1 MIPGIK
7 AITEGYVEQLIDFS
21 PTDLIR
27 QSGIGD
33 LQREGCVALFNML
46 VRNGIAY
53 LADEVG
59 MGKTYIGLAV
69 MHLLRYQKP
78 NARVLII
85 TPRRNIQEKWA
96 NDLTSFVQQNWRR
109 ADHRVKT
116 PQGTPDW
123 PTRTPDRLSDWIVDL
138 FDAEVEP
145 HDTIVRTTSFSIN
158 ADQES
163 AQRVADGLGVLES
176 LAQHPQV
183 KDIETST
190 SQKELFES
198 LRSLVD
204 AATHYDLIIVDEA
217 HNLKHGYEKGKHS
230 SLRNESLFHM
240 FKPHENRQRVKP
252 WLLLLSATPM
262 ENGDPSTLVRQFEVF
277 GREQDALRSSLN
289 SDTLIRVH
297 DLAGSY
303 SPEKLKELQRRLIV
317 RRVGEL
323 KLPDR
328 SSLTRNMYRRE
339 WRKGGVESHE
349 LPLKAASLHERLV
362 NGVIQKNV
370 FELLQKTSGGRFRIG
385 ALESFEIY
393 AGVASSLTETDDG
406 PSQQGSVMPDQ
417 QLIASLCQSYRTAFS
432 REVPHPKLNAVAN
445 MLSEKIA
452 DREKAL
458 VFVRRVAT
466 TTDLASRVSA
476 SFDEQIIKLMKRA
489 TCQEEWL
496 LIDEIKSAWQSIRAN
511 REFAELAD
519 EADSE
524 DQDSL
529 DASHETEDE
538 EEDVNVSDVIPS
550 FFTWWFRGER
560 KKLPEDASLM
570 TGRRLKEQLEAQ
582 FRFSLILEENY
593 VDWILL
599 RPDSCLAQLASDS
612 AMSEQEVL
620 LHIAR
625 MLPVGFQAGT
635 QRNFRRVFHQVQL
648 ATIRWMSL
656 QTCYQSMRDN
666 LRILVDEIFD
676 GPPMSVSAAREDTL
690 ELIREMLELRGVY
703 PQLARCPRESL
714 LSEAV
719 ARGVFEGHD
728 EVANFDFRQALR
740 QREQTRHMQMA
751 TLRHG
756 APLIDL
762 YLACIESK
770 QNRISAY
777 GDLKAN
783 QVAEIL
789 IVNWQGWSQ
798 QSAPEFNCGLTEL
811 IQIRKNFDLIKKLNF
826 PTLDVVNQTH
836 RSLDR
841 PLLEGQEPKSD
852 SASEIRSARRF
863 LNQEFAG
870 QMPAAAAKGGQSDE
884 RRHRITTHFRMPGM
898 PWVVVATNVY
908 EEGVDLHTFC
918 RTVIHHGIS
927 HSASSV
933 EQRTGRVDRIG
944 GLVQRDVAA
953 MQESSEFNDDQK
965 IQSLF
970 PYQNDTFEKFQ
981 VRRVLTNCNRFL
993 RALHDTDSA
1002 IVEEKEISL
1011 ADRFDVPPQI
1021 TELLK
1026 SPFDVKGSP
1035 WLNGELKN
1043 PDKRTDFDREAYLRE
1058 FAVFEDKLTT
1068 YFPDHVDPGGQGI
1081 ERHYDINGDT
1091 LRIIPKSDR
1100 EGDDLLMEIQIERN
1114 HSLINKTTMGVK
1126 PSGDEWA
1133 DLVFDYLQTKLNS
1146 LKTTKG
1152 SE

>member
-7 AITEGYVEQLIDFS
+7 SITEGYVEQLIDFS

-33 LQREGCVALFNML
+33 LQRDGCVALFNML

-78 NARVLII
+78 DARVLII

-123 PTRTPDRLSDWIVDL
+123 PSRTPDRLSDWIVDL
-138 FDAEVEP
+138 CDAKVEP
-145 HDTIVRTTSFSIN
+145 HDTILRMTSFSIN

-163 AQRVADGLGVLES
+163 VQRVADGLCVLDS
-176 LAQHPQV
+176 LAQHQRV
-183 KDIETST
+183 KDIMKSS

-204 AATHYDLIIVDEA
+204 TATHYDLVIVDEA
-217 HNLKHGYEKGKHS
+217 HNLKHGYQQGKPS
-230 SLRNESLFHM
+230 SLRNESLFHL
-240 FKPHENRQRVKP
+240 FKPDENRHTVEP

-277 GREQDALRSSLN
+277 GREQDALRSSID
-289 SDTLIRVH
+289 SDTSIRVS
-297 DLAGSY
+297 DLAGMY
-303 SPEKLKELQRRLIV
+303 SPEMRKELQRRLIV

-339 WRKGGVESHE
+339 WRKGGVESHD

-393 AGVASSLTETDDG
+393 AGAASSLTETGEG
-406 PSQQGSVMPDQ
+406 PSLQGTVMPDQ
-417 QLIASLCQSYRTAFS
+417 QLIASLCQSYRKAFS
-432 REVPHPKLNAVAN
+432 REVPHPKLNAVAK
-445 MLSEKIA
+445 MLAEKIA
-452 DREKAL
+452 AREKAL

-476 SFDEQIIKLMKRA
+476 SFDDQIIKLIKGA
-489 TCQEEWL
+489 LCQEEWP
-496 LIDEIKSAWQSIRAN
+496 LIEEINKAWQSKRAS
-511 REFAELAD
+511 REFLELAD

-529 DASHETEDE
+529 DASHETQDE

-550 FFTWWFRGER
+550 FFTWWFKGER
-560 KKLPEDASLM
+560 ENLPEYANLL
-570 TGRRLKEQLEAQ
+570 TGRRLREQLEAR

-612 AMSEQEVL
+612 ALSKSDVL
-620 LHIAR
+620 LNITR
-625 MLPVGFQAGT
+625 LLPVGFQSGA
-635 QRNFRRVFHQVQL
+635 QRNFRRAFHQAQL
-648 ATIRWMSL
+648 AALRWMLQQPCYLSL
-656 QTCYQSMRDN
+656 HDN
-666 LRILVDEIFD
+666 LKILIDEIFD
-676 GPPMSVSAAREDTL
+676 NPDHRVAQPSEESASFV
-690 ELIREMLELRGVY
+690 REMLSLRGLY
-703 PQLARCPRESL
+703 PTLSRCSRDSL
-714 LSEAV
+714 LSDAV
-719 ARGVFEGHD
+719 ARGVFEGHH

-740 QREQTRHMQMA
+740 QREQIRHMQMA
-751 TLRHG
+751 TVRHG

-762 YLACIESK
+762 YLACIETK
-770 QNRISAY
+770 QNRLSLP
-777 GDLKAN
+777 GDLNPTQIADN
-783 QVAEIL
+783 LIL
-789 IVNWQGWSQ
+789 NWQKWSD
-798 QSAPEFNCGLTEL
+798 QSQPEFNCGLTEL

-826 PTLDVVNQTH
+826 PMLDVLNQTH

-852 SASEIRSARRF
+852 SVSEARSVRRF

-870 QMPAAAAKGGQSDE
+870 QTPAAAAKGGQSDE

-927 HSASSV
+927 HTASSV

-953 MQESSEFNDDQK
+953 MRDPAQFVEERK

-993 RALHDTDSA
+993 RALHDTDSS

-1011 ADRFDVPPQI
+1011 ADRFDVPLQI

-1026 SPFDVKGSP
+1026 SPFDVKGSA
-1035 WLNGELKN
+1035 WLDGELLD
-1043 PDKRTDFDREAYLRE
+1043 PDKDTDFDQEAYLRE
-1058 FAVFEDKLTT
+1058 FTVFEDKLTVN
-1068 YFPDHVDPGGQGI
+1068 FPDHIDPGGQGI
-1081 ERHYDINGDT
+1081 ERHYEINDKT

-1100 EGDDLLMEIQIERN
+1100 KGDDLLMEIQIQRN
-1114 HSLINKTTMGVK
+1114 HSLINIHTMRVK
-1126 PSGDEWA
+1126 PSGSDWA
-1133 DLVFDYLQTKLNS
+1133 HSVFDYVQTSFNL
-1146 LKTTKG
+1146 
-1152 SE
+1152 